1 MLYYKVK
8 PEYDSKPRFKFRRG
22 GGLNIDG
29 IFVANELYTAKE
41 IARYLGGIAA
51 CEPIEVSK
59 KAIYFFF
66 GARFSDDTGVMLPF

>member
-1 MLYYKVK
+1 MLYYRVK
-8 PEYDSKPRFKFRRG
+8 PECDNKPRFKFHRG
-22 GGLNIDG
+22 GLKIDG

-59 KAIYFFF
+59 KATYFFF
-66 GARFSDDTGVMLPF
+66 GARFSDNSGVMLPF